1 MDDLTVALFFES
13 WELFREAALSATL
26 LGALLGVLGVYVVIK
41 RMIFFSAAL
50 SQVAGL
56 GIAASFWLKLSFGL
70 TWLANPYLGAAV
82 TSLLAIAFIVAEKN
96 ITSARRDASL
106 GLVFLVGSAG
116 TLMLGTRIVQEV
128 QDIESLLFGSAVAVL
143 PEDFTMVLVTTAVLG
158 VWHLWWH
165 RGFVAVSL
173 DSDDA
178 RVRGLWSRG
187 LDTMLLL
194 SLAAAISVST
204 RVLGALPTFAFSVL
218 PAMAAL
224 RLAPNVSRAMVAA
237 AIFGAIAGF
246 GGYLHAFLH
255 QFPVGASQTMV
266 AAVLVAVAT
275 LIKRRG

>member
-1 MDDLTVALFFES
+1 MDDLTVSLFFES
-13 WELFREAALSATL
+13 WELFREAALSATF
-26 LGALLGVLGVYVVIK
+26 LGALLGFLGVYVVIK

-56 GIAASFWLKLSFGL
+56 GIAASFWLKLTFGL

-82 TSLLAIAFIVAEKN
+82 TSLLAIGFIVAEK
-96 ITSARRDASL
+96 TVTAARRDAAL

-116 TLMLGTRIVQEV
+116 TLMLGSRIVQEV

-143 PEDFTMVLVTTAVLG
+143 PEDFMMVLITTAVLG
-158 VWHLWWH
+158 VWHIWWH

-173 DSDDA
+173 DPDDA
-178 RVRGLWSRG
+178 RVRGLWARG
-187 LDTMLLL
+187 LDTMLLV

-224 RLAPNVSRAMVAA
+224 RLAPNVSGAMIGAG
-237 AIFGAIAGF
+237 IFGAIAGF

-255 QFPVGASQTMV
+255 QFPVGASQTIV
-266 AAVLVAVAT
+266 AAGIVALTLVV
-275 LIKRRG
+275 KRRA